1 MVNKVGE
8 DGENQIEEVK
18 LTKNTNERALIYIT
32 VPKVEVEEEVQE
44 EVMEEGD
51 DGPKEVTKIVKKM
64 VDVNQKEKALCVQG
78 RDVGGGL
85 GNFWVI
91 T

>member
-44 EVMEEGD
+44 EVMEEGET
-51 DGPKEVTKIVKKM
+51 KEVTKIVKKM